1 MMKENENVSS
11 SNYWNEKYLKHDTT
25 WDIKTATPPLT
36 NWLGKNKVKNEKV
49 CILGCGKGYD
59 AIEFSDNGAQV
70 WAVDFAPEPIHFLQK
85 KSHELNLNIHT
96 ICGDLFDLGKNYS
109 GFFTLIWEYTCF
121 CAIDPVRRLEYR
133 DLVYQI
139 LAKGGKFI
147 SLFFPIL
154 KKVEEGGPAYAVDLE
169 TTLEMF
175 NEKFEIIEINA
186 KPNSIL
192 PRYGNEVLVTM
203 VKRG

>member
-1 MMKENENVSS
+1 MEENENVSCRD
-11 SNYWNEKYLKHDTT
+11 YWNEKYLTQDTT
-25 WDIKTATPPLT
+25 WDIKTAAPPLIQ
-36 NWLGKNKVKNEKV
+36 WLEKNKVSKEKV
-49 CILGCGKGYD
+49 CVLGCGNGYD
-59 AIEFSDNGAQV
+59 AIEFSDKGSQV
-70 WAVDFAPEPIHFLQK
+70 WAVDFAPEPIQFLQN
-85 KSHELNLNIHT
+85 KSIELNLNIHT
-96 ICGDLFDLGKNYS
+96 ICGDLFDLGQNYS
-109 GFFTLIWEYTCF
+109 DFFTLIWEYTCF
-121 CAIDPVRRLEYR
+121 CAIAPERRIEYR

-154 KKVEEGGPAYAVDLE
+154 KKVEDGGPAFAVDLD
-169 TTLEMF
+169 TTLKMF